1 MNTQHR
7 VRDENGALGNI
18 YWMGCFAE
26 QMDCYT
32 QHKYYFFQFCVFSY
46 FLCTLLQGL
55 NLDLTNVLIAVATS
69 KLENQGSFLA
79 KFCWERF

>member
-7 VRDENGALGNI
+7 VRDENGALGNV

-32 QHKYYFFQFCVFSY
+32 QHKYYFFQVCVFSY
-46 FLCTLLQGL
+46 FCAH
-55 NLDLTNVLIAVATS
+55 NCKV
-69 KLENQGSFLA
+69 
-79 KFCWERF
+79 